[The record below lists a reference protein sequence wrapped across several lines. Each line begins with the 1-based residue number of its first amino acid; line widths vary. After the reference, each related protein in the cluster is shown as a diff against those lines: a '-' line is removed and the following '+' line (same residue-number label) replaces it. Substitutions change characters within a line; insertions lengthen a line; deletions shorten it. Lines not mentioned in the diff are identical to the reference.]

1 MKKYLIFFLMLCSM
15 GLCFAYSKPNKAAS
29 NSNTVTGY
37 IKVYGN
43 EPFTFIG
50 LETENDKQYTLKA
63 SDQVLEELRKAQGKK
78 IEINGTIE
86 KSEKASMNE
95 LKDGN
100 LIVLEWKVV
109 K

>member
-1 MKKYLIFFLMLCSM
+1 MKKYLLFFLFLCSM
-15 GLCFAYSKPNKAAS
+15 EVFFAYSKPSLSDDNIDI
-29 NSNTVTGY
+29 VTGY

-50 LETENDKQYTLKA
+50 LETENEKQYSIKA
-63 SDQVLEELRKAQGKK
+63 SDEVLIELRKAQGKK
-78 IEINGTIE
+78 IEIKGTVE
-86 KSEKASMNE
+86 KSGKLSINE
-95 LKDGN
+95 LKDGY